1 MSVTLT
7 GGPFTDAHA
16 TAVASGTLRLQ
27 LSKDA
32 RRSGG
37 QVCRA
42 NQVDIP
48 LDVNGSIASN
58 TTVYGNDEL
67 TPTDTYYVA
76 TVFDSNRSPVYGP
89 VQWLLTGGGTVNV
102 NTINPTTGVSTA
114 GVSITASLD
123 SLSFDRANQDVTL
136 SRASAGV
143 LQLNT
148 GGSFNPQTDAQA
160 FGSSVKRWIASVT
173 SALFYG
179 ATSGSTTLQATA
191 TASGTLTLPAATDTL
206 VGKTTTDTLT
216 NKTLTS
222 PVITAPTI
230 DSNAVVG
237 TANRLLHRQA
247 MVRVTKS
254 AAQTLTTSTFTA
266 IAFDGET
273 FDTDTLHDNV
283 TNNSR
288 LTASVT
294 GKWFVEASVGFV
306 ANTTGQRA
314 LRVMKNGTTYYSTA
328 EITAGSSSRP
338 ALTITALVDLAAGD
352 YVEIIGFQDSGG
364 NLNVDTTANDITHAA
379 MFLVGV

>member
-42 NQVDIP
+42 YQVDIA
-48 LDVNGSIASN
+48 LDANGSIASN

-114 GVSITASLD
+114 GVSIDASLD
-123 SLSFDRANQDVTL
+123 TLSFDRANQDVKLLRSAANVL
-136 SRASAGV
+136 SLDTGHKF
-143 LQLNT
+143 QL
-148 GGSFNPQTDAQA
+148 
-160 FGSSVKRWIASVT
+160 K
-173 SALFYG
+173 G
-179 ATSGSTTLQATA
+179 ATSGGTVVQATA
-191 TASGTLTLPAATDTL
+191 VASGTLTLPAVTDTL

-222 PVITAPTI
+222 PVITGATI
-230 DSNAVVG
+230 DSNVLAG
-237 TANRLLHRQA
+237 TAARLAFKQA
-247 MVRVTKS
+247 AVRVYNSTTQS
-254 AAQTLTTSTFTA
+254 IPNATLTS
-266 IAFDGET
+266 
-273 FDTDTLHDNV
+273 
-283 TNNSR
+283 
-288 LTASVT
+288 LT
-294 GKWFVEASVGFV
+294 W
-306 ANTTGQRA
+306 
-314 LRVMKNGTTYYSTA
+314 
-328 EITAGSSSRP
+328 
-338 ALTITALVDLAAGD
+338 
-352 YVEIIGFQDSGG
+352 DS
-364 NLNVDTTANDITHAA
+364 
-379 MFLVGV
+379 